1 MTGSPTRCVCRLL
14 SPSRPILA
22 YKGPEFDFPSLTSA
36 AQEEHVCAFDAVTL
50 EFLWRAGTG
59 VRTIAVCGN
68 ELYAANNAS
77 RQHIYRQHRGRVE
90 VFSFK
95 GQCP

>member
-1 MTGSPTRCVCRLL
+1 M
-14 SPSRPILA
+14 
-22 YKGPEFDFPSLTSA
+22 
-36 AQEEHVCAFDAVTL
+36 CAFDAVTL

-95 GQCP
+95 GQCPYLSHSAPRRRNALCTRCAN